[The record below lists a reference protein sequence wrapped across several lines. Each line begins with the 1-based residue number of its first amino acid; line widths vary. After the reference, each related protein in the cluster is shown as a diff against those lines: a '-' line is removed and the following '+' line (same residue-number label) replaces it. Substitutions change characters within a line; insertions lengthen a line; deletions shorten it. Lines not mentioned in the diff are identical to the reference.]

1 MIVGFDSWDLIRSWE
16 SRINTDSISSR
27 DELQRA
33 TVGTQKAS
41 KIDSFVRL
49 RVVCVCLSQKS
60 DQAKECMPGMPGYTE
75 ARKAVVSCDKPGGAA
90 HKL

>member
-1 MIVGFDSWDLIRSWE
+1 M

-27 DELQRA
+27 SGLRRF
-33 TVGTQKAS
+33 TVLSLKAS
-41 KIDSFVRL
+41 KKESFVRL
-49 RVVCVCLSQKS
+49 RVVFRRSRQTTDCVCLSQKS

-75 ARKAVVSCDKPGGAA
+75 AKKAVVSCDKPGGAA